1 MALSIGG
8 FVCDFVDI
16 LNTVSGT
23 LFNLQ
28 NLNILNMYK
37 VIYQNVDN
45 AGFKVMFYEIVL
57 NTKQNKHFKVVVKMT
72 YTKDVKLHYCQE
84 SIHSTD

>member
-16 LNTVSGT
+16 LNTVFGT
-23 LFNLQ
+23 LFHLQ

-45 AGFKVMFYEIVL
+45 AGFKVMFYELFL
-57 NTKQNKHFKVVVKMT
+57 NTKQNIIRVIHAIVT
-72 YTKDVKLHYCQE
+72 NIYCLGF
-84 SIHSTD
+84 

>member
-8 FVCDFVDI
+8 FVWDLVDI
-16 LNTVSGT
+16 LLTVSGT
-23 LFNLQ
+23 LFCLQ
-28 NLNILNMYK
+28 NLNNLNMYK

-45 AGFKVMFYEIVL
+45 AGFKLMFYELFL

-72 YTKDVKLHYCQE
+72 YT
-84 SIHSTD
+84 